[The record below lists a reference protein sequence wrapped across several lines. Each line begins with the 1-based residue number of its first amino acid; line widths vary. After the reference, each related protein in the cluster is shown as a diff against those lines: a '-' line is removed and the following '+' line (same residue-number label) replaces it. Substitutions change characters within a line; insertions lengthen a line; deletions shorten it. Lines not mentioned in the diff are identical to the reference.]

1 MNTAS
6 RVPVAERYEALRTAV
21 LAHRPSEE
29 RHGLVLMRREGM
41 AAWMAAWSW
50 CSPVPPTHTVDF
62 APPCD
67 LDALAEPSAVVALL
81 ASMALATLQEHPS

>member
-6 RVPVAERYEALRTAV
+6 DTAVAERYEALRTAV
-21 LAHRPSEE
+21 LAHRASEE
-29 RHGLVLMRREGM
+29 RHGLVLMLREGM

-50 CSPVPPTHTVDF
+50 CSPVPPARTVGF
-62 APPCD
+62 APPYD
-67 LDALAEPSAVVALL
+67 LRALSEPSAVVALL

>member
-1 MNTAS
+1 MNAS
-6 RVPVAERYEALRTAV
+6 DVAVAERYEALRKAV
-21 LAHRPSEE
+21 LAHRRIEA
-29 RHGLVLMRREGM
+29 RHGPVLMLREGM

-50 CSPVPPTHTVDF
+50 CSPLAPERTVDF